1 MTRSTCLVME
11 HFHMRQRILIKF
23 MLSVCTQNNV
33 VPVLYSFLSL
43 NSTKHYFQMWS
54 EIKLLCVRLIKELNV
69 KNVNADFEKSAHDAC
84 STKAGTGK

>member
-1 MTRSTCLVME
+1 
-11 HFHMRQRILIKF
+11 
-23 MLSVCTQNNV
+23 
-33 VPVLYSFLSL
+33 
-43 NSTKHYFQMWS
+43 MWS